1 MGAMSYCLSEE
12 LMADLRIELGSG
24 TAVIGGVVAVIVAAM
39 GGWSAAMTVLVW
51 LLVLDFIL
59 GTARSAVQ
67 GRLSSFTSIKKTGIK
82 IVLLWA
88 LTTFAGQL
96 DCSLGTGVVVR
107 DAVVVFFTVAQ
118 GTSILENAVPLAE
131 AVGWTVPPALR
142 NALEQLGTK
151 GQKGNTV

>member
-1 MGAMSYCLSEE
+1 
-12 LMADLRIELGSG
+12 MADVRVELGTG
-24 TAVIGGVVAVIVAAM
+24 TAVLGSVLAVIVAAM

-67 GRLSSFTSIKKTGIK
+67 GRLSSFTSVKKTGIK

-88 LTTFAGQL
+88 LTTFAGQI
-96 DCSLGTGVVVR
+96 DCSFNTGVLLR
-107 DAVVVFFTVAQ
+107 DGVIVFFTVAQ

-131 AVGWTVPPALR
+131 AVGWTIPPFLKD
-142 NALEQLGTK
+142 ALEQLGSNGVK
-151 GQKGNTV
+151 GASCD

>member
-1 MGAMSYCLSEE
+1 
-12 LMADLRIELGSG
+12 MADVRVDLGTG
-24 TAVIGGVVAVIVAAM
+24 TAALGGIMAVIVAAM

-96 DCSLGTGVVVR
+96 DCSLNTGVLLR

-131 AVGWTVPPALR
+131 AVGWTIPPFLK
-142 NALEQLGTK
+142 NALEQLGANGKK
-151 GQKGNTV
+151 GTDCD